1 MAPPSFSITLEE
13 HALFPSLRGKT
24 AFYDAIWKVFPEA
37 KLAAEDHSSGR
48 ISDLDNGHVSYQ
60 IISHMPGM
68 NSDDPDSY
76 RKAND
81 EMADAIKKHPTRIG
95 GFAAL
100 PMAHPD
106 KAAAELERAVQ
117 ELGFFGALI
126 DSHLADGTHYD
137 AERFWP
143 VFETA
148 ERLNVPIYIHPAPY
162 SDSFVK
168 ERYSGNYPAGVT
180 LGLSTGAWGWHED
193 VGLHILKLFSAGLF
207 NRFPNLKIIIGHMGE
222 MLPMMIDRV
231 QNLRIFSPKLGQSS
245 FGDVWDRNIWVTS
258 SGIFSVRTLE
268 MLLKITK
275 KDRVMYSID
284 TPFNKSVEGWNYL
297 QELAQKSSLSQEEL
311 DDFAFGN
318 ARNLFKLDV
327 ALKKF

>member
-1 MAPPSFSITLEE
+1 MPAPSFSITLEE
-13 HALFPSLRGKT
+13 HASFPSLRRDIPFT
-24 AFYDAIWKVFPEA
+24 DAIWKVFPEV
-37 KLAAEDHSSGR
+37 KLAAEEHSSGR
-48 ISDLDNGHVSYQ
+48 IADLDNGHVSYQ
-60 IISHMPGM
+60 IISHIPGIY
-68 NSDDPDSY
+68 SDNPDNY

-81 EMADAIKKHPTRIG
+81 EMADAIKKYPNRLG

-106 KAAAELERAVQ
+106 KAAAELERTVKD
-117 ELGFFGALI
+117 LGFFGALI
-126 DSHLADGTHYD
+126 DSHLEDGTHYD

-148 ERLNVPIYIHPAPY
+148 ERLDVPIYIHPAPY
-162 SDSFVK
+162 PETFVK
-168 ERYSGNYPAGVT
+168 ERYSGNYPAGIT

-207 NRFPNLKIIIGHMGE
+207 TRFPKLKIIIGHMGE

-231 QNLRIFSPKLGQSS
+231 QNIRLFSRDLGQNS

-275 KDRVMYSID
+275 MDRVLYSID
-284 TPFNKSVEGWNYL
+284 TPFNKNLEGWNYL
-297 QELAQKSSLSQEEL
+297 QELAEKSSLSKEDL

-318 ARNLFKLDV
+318 AKKLFKLDV
-327 ALKKF
+327 ELKKF

>member
-1 MAPPSFSITLEE
+1 MPAPSFSITLEE
-13 HALFPSLRGKT
+13 HASFPSLRREGP
-24 AFYDAIWKVFPEA
+24 FYDAIWKIFPEA
-37 KLAAEDHSSGR
+37 KTAAQDHSSGR
-48 ISDLDNGHVSYQ
+48 ILDLDNNHVSYQ
-60 IISHMPGM
+60 IISHLPGM
-68 NSDDPDSY
+68 NSDDPDDY

-81 EMADAIKKHPTRIG
+81 EMADAIKRYTTRIG

-100 PMAHPD
+100 PMALPD
-106 KAAAELERAVQ
+106 KAAAELERVVK
-117 ELGFFGALI
+117 EHGFLGALI
-126 DSHLADGTHYD
+126 ESHLADGTHYD

-148 ERLNVPIYIHPAPY
+148 ERLDVPIYIHPAPY
-162 SDSFVK
+162 PDTFVK

-193 VGLHILKLFSAGLF
+193 VGLHVLKLFSAGLF
-207 NRFPNLKIIIGHMGE
+207 HRFPNLKIIIGHMGE

-231 QNLRIFSPKLGQSS
+231 QNLRIFSPKGQSS
-245 FGDVWDRNIWVTS
+245 FNDVWDRNIWVTS

-275 KDRVMYSID
+275 KDRVMYSVD
-284 TPFNKSVEGWNYL
+284 TPFNRNIEGWNYL
-297 QELAQKSSLSQEEL
+297 QELAEKSSLSKEEL

-318 ARNLFKLDV
+318 AKKLFKLDF